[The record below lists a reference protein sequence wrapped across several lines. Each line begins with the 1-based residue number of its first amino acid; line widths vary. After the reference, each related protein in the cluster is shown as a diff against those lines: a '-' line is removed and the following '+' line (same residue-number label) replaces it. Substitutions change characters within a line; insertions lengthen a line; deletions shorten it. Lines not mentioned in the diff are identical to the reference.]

1 MIKKMAKIKIGGC
14 RLLSIAQGCSIAAI
28 TVGFSMLVT
37 TLIIREK
44 AMMLVKIGAT
54 AEVYY
59 LPILARIWTRSL
71 LVKTMVGGGLL
82 EFFGV
87 IGICAFMRGNI
98 KAPEEQRLYDETIPS
113 QALCLGAGLTVIALL
128 IGYVTQ
134 FREPHILVVAVL
146 LLVILVATCLLRRVC
161 RYGTIAP

>member
-14 RLLSIAQGCSIAAI
+14 RLLSIAQGCSITAVMA
-28 TVGFSMLVT
+28 GLSMLVT

-54 AEVYY
+54 TEVYY
-59 LPILARIWTRSL
+59 LPVLARIWTRSL
-71 LVKTMVGGGLL
+71 LAKTMAGGGLL
-82 EFFGV
+82 DFFGV
-87 IGICAFMRGNI
+87 IGICVFMRDN
-98 KAPEEQRLYDETIPS
+98 KKTLEEQRLYDETIPS
-113 QALCLGAGLTVIALL
+113 QALCLGVGLTAIVLL

-134 FREPHILVVAVL
+134 FREPHMLVVAVL